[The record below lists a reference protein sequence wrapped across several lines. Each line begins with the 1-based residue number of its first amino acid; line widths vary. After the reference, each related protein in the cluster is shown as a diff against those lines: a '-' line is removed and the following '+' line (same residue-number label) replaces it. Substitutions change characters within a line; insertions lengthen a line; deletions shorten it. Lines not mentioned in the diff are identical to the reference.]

1 MNNLDLDFKKII
13 KEANKSQV
21 LPLVKQTKKVK
32 PTGKTKRHQ
41 ERKARNIV
49 SGFGKS
55 YSDDEQVFRVEFC
68 WRDPQTND
76 ETNERIDW
84 ITCRHFKR
92 KQREYLRHYF
102 TQRKES
108 WKKGETVESEIVL
121 AYVASWM
128 ILNRDR
134 THLNQAFI
142 FPSTK
147 IGNETIRDMLYQVY
161 WTSDLPNWQVDKDL
175 AIFIKN
181 NISHQSEDKKL
192 QFVY

>member
-68 WRDPQTND
+68 WHDPKTHD
-76 ETNERIDW
+76 ESNERIDW
-84 ITCRHFKR
+84 ITCRHFKG
-92 KQREYLRHYF
+92 KQRQYLKHYF

-161 WTSDLPNWQVDKDL
+161 WTSDLPNWHIDKDL

-181 NISHQSEDKKL
+181 NVSHQSEDRKL

>member
-1 MNNLDLDFKKII
+1 MDNLNLKKII
-13 KEANKSQV
+13 KEGNRKQLLSLDKQVKKS
-21 LPLVKQTKKVK
+21 K
-32 PTGKTKRHQ
+32 PIGKIKRHQ

-76 ETNERIDW
+76 ESNEQVHW
-84 ITCRHFKR
+84 VTCRHFKG
-92 KQREYLRHYF
+92 KQRKYLRHYF
-102 TQRKES
+102 NQRKES

-121 AYVASWM
+121 AYVASWI

-147 IGNETIRDMLYQVY
+147 IGNETIRNTLYQVY
-161 WTSDLPNWQVDKDL
+161 WTGELPDWEIDKDL

-181 NISHQSEDKKL
+181 NISHLSEDNEL